1 MLQLADRIISGPTP
15 GIGPAPA
22 PLNFWRATIERHL
35 ATPAEWGKLH
45 IMVVNTSSTFSL
57 TEEAP
62 GTISGVHWFV
72 MAWWLNAED
81 PPLPWEQQEEE

>member
-1 MLQLADRIISGPTP
+1 VLQLADRIISGPTP
-15 GIGPAPA
+15 GIGPA

-62 GTISGVHWFV
+62 DTISGVHWFV